1 MMRLRHVAALSLGLW
16 LCWAG
21 TAHANAVTVWNDIA
35 AQAVGVG
42 RAGPPGL
49 LDLVLVQ
56 TAVHDAVQAIEGR
69 YEPYYFTGTPGA
81 EGSLAAA
88 VAAAAYG
95 VLAELYPS
103 QRPGPTGLDQKY
115 ADFLAA
121 NSAQRRSGTGGRRSR
136 CRRPPH
142 SIPTVDPDGGKYGR

>member
-69 YEPYYFTGTPGA
+69 
-81 EGSLAAA
+81 
-88 VAAAAYG
+88 
-95 VLAELYPS
+95 
-103 QRPGPTGLDQKY
+103 
-115 ADFLAA
+115 
-121 NSAQRRSGTGGRRSR
+121 
-136 CRRPPH
+136 
-142 SIPTVDPDGGKYGR
+142 